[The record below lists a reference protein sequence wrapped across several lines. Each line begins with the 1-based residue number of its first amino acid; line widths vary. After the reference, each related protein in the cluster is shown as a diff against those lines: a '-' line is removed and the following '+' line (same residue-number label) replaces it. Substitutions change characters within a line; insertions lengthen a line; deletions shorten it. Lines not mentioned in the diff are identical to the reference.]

1 MANDPVTASTSD
13 FSNSD
18 LLAHPDIV
26 RQTPDIPYSFARH
39 HGVLLMNTNIQCAR
53 VAYRADT
60 KAWVLDE
67 VRRYLNVPVA
77 LELLSAKSFQ
87 EHLAHHYET
96 DNQASSQVI
105 ADLGSDLNVDSIA
118 EELREPEDL
127 LDSADDA
134 PIIRLIN
141 ALFTQAVK
149 DNASDI
155 HLEPSETQL
164 TIRMRIDGVM
174 HELMTLPINIA
185 PLLVSRIKVMAHLDI
200 SEKRLPQDGRISLRV
215 ASHPVDIRVSTLPSS
230 GGERVVL
237 RLLDKNAGR
246 INLVKL
252 GMEGETLAG
261 IKKLIHK
268 PHGIL
273 LVTGPTGSGKSTTL
287 YAAIDELNDRSMTI
301 VTLEDPIE
309 YYINGISQTQVN
321 PKVELTFAR
330 GLRAI
335 LRQDPDVIM
344 VGEIRDLETVEVA
357 IQASLTGHLV
367 FSTLHT
373 NSAVGAI
380 TRLRDMG
387 VDAYLLSSSLIGVLA
402 QRLLRLL
409 CTACKTPHPLSDAD
423 CEKLQTTCGE
433 HGIDMTNPPIIYEH
447 NGCDQCH
454 GTGYSGR
461 GGIYELVPIDEN
473 LRTLI
478 HNNAAE
484 QEITAYVNSK
494 WSNLRQ
500 DGLRRVLAGDTSI
513 DELLRVTQE
522 D

>member
-1 MANDPVTASTSD
+1 MADEQVTATTPEAPD
-13 FSNSD
+13 SD
-18 LLAHPDIV
+18 LLAHPDVV
-26 RQTPDIPYSFARH
+26 RQTPDLPYSFARH
-39 HGVLLMNTNIQCAR
+39 HGVLVLNTNVQCAR

-60 KAWVLDE
+60 KAWVLEE
-67 VRRYLNVPVA
+67 VRRFLGVPVA
-77 LELLSAKSFQ
+77 LELLSADAFR
-87 EHLAHHYET
+87 EHLAHHYES
-96 DNQASSQVI
+96 DNQASSQMI
-105 ADLGSDLNVDSIA
+105 ADLGSDLGVDSIA
-118 EELREPEDL
+118 QELREPEDL

-155 HLEPSETQL
+155 HIEPFEDQL
-164 TIRMRIDGVM
+164 IIRMRIDGVM
-174 HELMTLPINIA
+174 HEIMQLPVSLA
-185 PLLVSRIKVMAHLDI
+185 PLLVSRVKVMAHLDI

-246 INLVKL
+246 IDLVKL

-261 IKKLIHK
+261 LKKLIHK

-373 NSAVGAI
+373 NSAIGAL

-387 VDAYLLSSSLIGVLA
+387 VDSYLLSSSLIGVLA
-402 QRLLRLL
+402 QRLIRLL
-409 CTACKTPHPLSDAD
+409 CPACKEPHPLSDAD

-433 HGIDMTNPPIIYEH
+433 HGIDMSNPPMIYQPR
-447 NGCDQCH
+447 GCDNCH

-461 GGIYELVPIDEN
+461 SGIYELVTIDEH
-473 LRTLI
+473 LRSLI
-478 HNNAAE
+478 HNNASE
-484 QEITAYVNSK
+484 QDITAYVSSK
-494 WSNLRQ
+494 WRNLRQ
-500 DGLRRVLAGDTSI
+500 DGLRRVLDGDTSI

>member
-1 MANDPVTASTSD
+1 MANDPVTASTPD
-13 FSNSD
+13 FSEDD
-18 LLAHPDIV
+18 LLAHPDV
-26 RQTPDIPYSFARH
+26 VKQTPDIPYSFARH
-39 HGVLLMNTNIQCAR
+39 HGVLLLNTNVQCAR
-53 VAYRADT
+53 VGYRADT

-67 VRRYLNVPVA
+67 VRRFLGVPVA
-77 LELLSAKSFQ
+77 LEVLSNKSFK
-87 EHLAHHYET
+87 EHLAHHYEN
-96 DNQASSQVI
+96 DSQASSQVI
-105 ADLGSDLNVDSIA
+105 ADLGSDLSVDSIA

-155 HLEPSETQL
+155 HLEPSEDQL

-174 HELMTLPINIA
+174 HELMQLPITLA

-252 GMEGETLAG
+252 GMEGEKLEG
-261 IKKLIHK
+261 LKKLIHK

-287 YAAIDELNDRSMTI
+287 YAAVDELNDRSMTI

-309 YYINGISQTQVN
+309 YYIKGISQTQVN
-321 PKVELTFAR
+321 PKVDLTFAR

-344 VGEIRDLETVEVA
+344 VGEVRDLETVEVA

-387 VDAYLLSSSLIGVLA
+387 VDSYLLSSSLIGVLA
-402 QRLLRLL
+402 QRLLRML
-409 CTACKTPHPLSDAD
+409 CPACKTPHPLSDSD
-423 CEKLQTTCGE
+423 CEKLQTKCGE

-447 NGCDQCH
+447 NGCDECH

-461 GGIYELVPIDEN
+461 TGIYELIHIDET
-473 LRTLI
+473 LRSLI

-484 QEITAYVNSK
+484 QEITSYTNSK
-494 WSNLRQ
+494 WTNLRQ

>member
-1 MANDPVTASTSD
+1 MANDPVTLSIQDHSD
-13 FSNSD
+13 ND
-18 LLAHPDIV
+18 LLAHPDIIK
-26 RQTPDIPYSFARH
+26 QTPDIPYSFARH
-39 HGVLLMNTNIQCAR
+39 HGVLLLNTNIQCAR

-60 KAWVLDE
+60 KAWVLNE
-67 VRRYLNVPVA
+67 VHRFLGVPVA
-77 LELLSAKSFQ
+77 LELLSAESFR

-96 DNQASSQVI
+96 DSQASSQVI
-105 ADLGSDLNVDSIA
+105 TDLGTDFNVDTLA
-118 EELREPEDL
+118 EEFSGPEDL

-155 HLEPSETQL
+155 HIEPSEDQL

-174 HELMTLPINIA
+174 HELMQLPITLA

-246 INLVKL
+246 IDLVKL
-252 GMEGETLAG
+252 GMQSETFEG
-261 IKKLIHK
+261 IKKLIHQS
-268 PHGIL
+268 HGIL

-287 YAAIDELNDRSMTI
+287 YAAVDELNDRSMTI

-309 YYINGISQTQVN
+309 YYIKGISQTQVN

-373 NSAVGAI
+373 NSAIGAI

-387 VDAYLLSSSLIGVLA
+387 VDSYLLSSSLIGVLA

-409 CTACKTPHPLSDAD
+409 CPACKSPHPLSDSD

-433 HGIDMTNPPIIYEH
+433 HGIDMANPPIIYEPT
-447 NGCDQCH
+447 GCDQCH
-454 GTGYSGR
+454 DTGYSGR
-461 GGIYELVPIDEN
+461 NGIYELVTIDEH
-473 LRTLI
+473 LRSLI
-478 HNNAAE
+478 HNNASE
-484 QEITAYVNSK
+484 QEITAYANSK
-494 WSNLRQ
+494 WSNLRH
-500 DGLRRVLAGDTSI
+500 DGLQRVLAGDTSI